1 MSVKEC
7 GVGFIMGIV
16 IILLIIIVVI
26 LLFGSEGFWGI
37 LAGLFKVAWVL
48 FLIGVGL
55 LILLLIFN

>member
-1 MSVKEC
+1 
-7 GVGFIMGIV
+7 MGIV

-26 LLFGSEGFWGI
+26 LLFGSEGFWEI